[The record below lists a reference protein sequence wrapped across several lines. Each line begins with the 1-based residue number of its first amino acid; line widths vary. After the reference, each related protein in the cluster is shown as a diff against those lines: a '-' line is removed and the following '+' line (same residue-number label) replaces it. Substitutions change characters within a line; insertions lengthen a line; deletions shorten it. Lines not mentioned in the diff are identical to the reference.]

1 MPATHNKTERLEARV
16 DPEVLELLRHAAELQ
31 GRSVSDFVLA
41 AAQEAASRV
50 IEEGYAIRLSMQDQ
64 RRFAEALID
73 PPALVPAMERAGAAH
88 NRLIRASR

>member
-1 MPATHNKTERLEARV
+1 MSATHNKSERLEARV
-16 DPEVLELLRHAAELQ
+16 EPEVLELLRHAAELQ
-31 GRSVSDFVLA
+31 GRSLSDFITTA
-41 AAQEAASRV
+41 ALEAANRT

-64 RRFAEALID
+64 RRFAEALLD